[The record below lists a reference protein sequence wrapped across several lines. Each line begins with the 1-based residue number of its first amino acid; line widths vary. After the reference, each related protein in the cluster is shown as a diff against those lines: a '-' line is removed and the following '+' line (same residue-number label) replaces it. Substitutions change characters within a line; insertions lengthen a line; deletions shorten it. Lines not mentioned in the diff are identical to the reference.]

1 MPCLIAVKRVDHLLH
16 AIPVS
21 FSHACCLGRSV
32 FPFAIADYCLC
43 PSPVHPLSFIDQK
56 LRALNLSAVLM
67 GEVDAA
73 EAGCSMQT
81 LELPAG
87 GKLSVDFIKQLQ
99 QSMLDASWKGVGA
112 LSQVVPVKLVN
123 QILTKVS
130 AILDAEPTLLEV
142 G

>member
-1 MPCLIAVKRVDHLLH
+1 MEFV
-16 AIPVS
+16 
-21 FSHACCLGRSV
+21 
-32 FPFAIADYCLC
+32 
-43 PSPVHPLSFIDQK
+43 
-56 LRALNLSAVLM
+56 
-67 GEVDAA
+67 
-73 EAGCSMQT
+73 
-81 LELPAG
+81 
-87 GKLSVDFIKQLQ
+87 KQLQ